1 MLLFILGIIIL
12 VVSGLAALMSGR
24 SWRAM
29 SIFGVGGVIIG
40 SVIAAVPAVEVLA
53 GADHMSIDLH
63 WSMPLGSFSLG
74 IDPLSAFFILPIAAI
89 SALAAI
95 YGLGYLRPYHGR
107 KNLGA
112 VWLFYNV
119 LVASM
124 LLTVT
129 ARNAVLFLVAWEVM
143 ALASFF
149 LVMLEHEKESVRQA
163 GWTYLVATHMGTA
176 FLIAMFVILSRSGI
190 PARLCAAGLGDV
202 GQVCPTYALTTV
214 LDFDA
219 MGVGGDG
226 RLAWVVFLLAVVGF
240 GTKAGFMPMHVWL
253 PKAHP
258 AAPSH
263 VSAVMS
269 GVMIK
274 TGIYG
279 LLRVLTMLGAPQES
293 WGYVL
298 VGIGAV
304 SGVMGVLFALAQH
317 DLKSLLA
324 YHSVEN
330 IGIITMGIGVGVIG
344 QARGMEV
351 VAALGFAGALLH
363 VLNHAVFKGLLFLG
377 AGAVLHGAKTA
388 QIDQLGGL
396 GKKMPLVGACFL
408 VGSAAISG
416 LPPFNGFVSEF
427 LIYLGA
433 FGAIFGSSP
442 TAGVAGL
449 GTIVFLGLIGGLAA
463 ACFAKAYGIVFL
475 GEPRTPAAAQ
485 AHKPS
490 SSMAWPMV
498 VLAGLCLAIGLAGP
512 LVVRAMSTVV
522 SQLCATGG
530 DGAIS
535 LQDQLAHFGQNIS
548 GATHSLGYISLGS
561 AILLGLVGGLVLAR
575 RRLLRD
581 RTVTQGGTWDC
592 GYALPTPRMQYTASS
607 FAAPLTTLFAGV
619 LGVKP
624 HLQIDPGLF
633 PSRGEFSSH
642 GEDVFLARLYRP
654 LFTRVEGLMGRLR
667 WLQHGQ
673 LQLYV
678 LYIAL
683 TLLVLLVW
691 KLG

>member
-1 MLLFILGIIIL
+1 MGI
-12 VVSGLAALMSGR
+12 
-24 SWRAM
+24 
-29 SIFGVGGVIIG
+29 
-40 SVIAAVPAVEVLA
+40 
-53 GADHMSIDLH
+53 
-63 WSMPLGSFSLG
+63 
-74 IDPLSAFFILPIAAI
+74 
-89 SALAAI
+89 
-95 YGLGYLRPYHGR
+95 
-107 KNLGA
+107 
-112 VWLFYNV
+112 
-119 LVASM
+119 
-124 LLTVT
+124 
-129 ARNAVLFLVAWEVM
+129 
-143 ALASFF
+143 
-149 LVMLEHEKESVRQA
+149 
-163 GWTYLVATHMGTA
+163 
-176 FLIAMFVILSRSGI
+176 
-190 PARLCAAGLGDV
+190 
-202 GQVCPTYALTTV
+202 
-214 LDFDA
+214 
-219 MGVGGDG
+219 GGDG
-226 RLAWVVFLLAVVGF
+226 RLAWVAFLLAVVGF

-279 LLRVLTMLGAPQES
+279 LLRILTMLGPPQES

-330 IGIITMGIGVGVIG
+330 IGIIAMGIGVGVIG

-363 VLNHAVFKGLLFLG
+363 VINHAIFKGLLFLG

-433 FGAIFGSSP
+433 FGVIFGSSAS
-442 TAGVAGL
+442 AGVAGL
-449 GTIVFLGLIGGLAA
+449 AIIAFLGLIGGLAA

-475 GEPRTPAAAQ
+475 GEPRSEAAAQ

-490 SSMAWPMV
+490 SSMAWPMA
-498 VLAGLCLAIGLAGP
+498 VLAALCLAIGLGGP
-512 LVVRAMSTVV
+512 LVVGAMSTVV
-522 SQLCATGG
+522 GQLCATG
-530 DGAIS
+530 ASAVS
-535 LQDQLAHFGQNIS
+535 LQDQLAHFNDNTLQARQSLACIS
-548 GATHSLGYISLGS
+548 GGS
-561 AILLGLVGGLVLAR
+561 ALLFGLVGGLLLLR
-575 RRLLRD
+575 RRLLKNRS
-581 RTVTQGGTWDC
+581 VTQALTWDC
-592 GYALPTPRMQYTASS
+592 GYAAPTPRMQYTASS
-607 FAAPLTTLFAGV
+607 FASPLTTLFAGL
-619 LGVKP
+619 LGVKSRL
-624 HLQIDPGLF
+624 HLELGLF

-642 GEDVFLARLYRP
+642 AEDVFLARLYRP
-654 LFTRVEGLMGRLR
+654 LFLRIEGMMGRLR

>member
-1 MLLFILGIIIL
+1 
-12 VVSGLAALMSGR
+12 
-24 SWRAM
+24 
-29 SIFGVGGVIIG
+29 
-40 SVIAAVPAVEVLA
+40 
-53 GADHMSIDLH
+53 
-63 WSMPLGSFSLG
+63 
-74 IDPLSAFFILPIAAI
+74 
-89 SALAAI
+89 
-95 YGLGYLRPYHGR
+95 
-107 KNLGA
+107 
-112 VWLFYNV
+112 
-119 LVASM
+119 
-124 LLTVT
+124 
-129 ARNAVLFLVAWEVM
+129 
-143 ALASFF
+143 
-149 LVMLEHEKESVRQA
+149 
-163 GWTYLVATHMGTA
+163 
-176 FLIAMFVILSRSGI
+176 
-190 PARLCAAGLGDV
+190 
-202 GQVCPTYALTTV
+202 
-214 LDFDA
+214 
-219 MGVGGDG
+219 MGVAGDA
-226 RLAWVVFLLAVVGF
+226 RLAWVAFLLAVVGF

-279 LLRVLTMLGAPQES
+279 LLRVLTMLGPPQES

-330 IGIITMGIGVGVIG
+330 IGIITMGIGIGVIG

-351 VAALGFAGALLH
+351 VAVLGFAGAMLH
-363 VLNHAVFKGLLFLG
+363 VINHAVFKGLLFLG
-377 AGAVLHGAKTA
+377 AGAVLHGAGTA
-388 QIDQLGGL
+388 AVDQLGGL
-396 GKKMPLVGACFL
+396 GKKMPLTGACFL

-427 LIYLGA
+427 LIYMAA
-433 FGAIFGSSP
+433 FGVIFGSSA

-449 GTIVFLGLIGGLAA
+449 ATIAFLGLIGGLAA

-475 GEPRTPAAAQ
+475 GEPRSKAAAA

-490 SSMAWPMV
+490 PSMAWPMV

-512 LVVRAMSTVV
+512 LVVGAMSTVV
-522 SQLCATGG
+522 GQLCAVGG
-530 DGAIS
+530 SGAGATS
-535 LQDQLAHFGQNIS
+535 LQDQLAHFRTNMSQ
-548 GATHSLGYISLGS
+548 ATHSLGYISGGS
-561 AILLGLVGGLVLAR
+561 ALLLGLVGGLWLFR
-575 RRLLRD
+575 RRLLKNRS
-581 RTVTQGGTWDC
+581 VTQALTWDC
-592 GYALPTPRMQYTASS
+592 GYAAPTPRMQYTASS

-624 HLQIDPGLF
+624 HLHIEGGLF

-642 GEDVFLARLYRP
+642 GEDIFLARLYRP
-654 LFTRVEGLMGRLR
+654 LFTRIEGMMGRLR